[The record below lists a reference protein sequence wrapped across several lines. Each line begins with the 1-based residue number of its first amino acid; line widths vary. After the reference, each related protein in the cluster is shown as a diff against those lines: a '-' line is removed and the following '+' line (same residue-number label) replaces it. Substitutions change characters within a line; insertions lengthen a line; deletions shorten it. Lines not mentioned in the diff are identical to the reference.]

1 MHSVDSAIILIL
13 LVKRVVGFFFSMSL
27 RYWLVVIR
35 RLSELGLNPVTERIR
50 NMISRSRRLK
60 KTLVIVLRLEKNS
73 ERAFMAA
80 AEESAKD
87 IAES

>member
-60 KTLVIVLRLEKNS
+60 KTLVMVLRLEKNS

>member
-1 MHSVDSAIILIL
+1 
-13 LVKRVVGFFFSMSL
+13 MSL

-60 KTLVIVLRLEKNS
+60 KTLVMVLRLEKNS

-87 IAES
+87 IAEG